1 MGSHMAEIDDE
12 VLRALFDTAV
22 HSMDFGSGFLDDEE
36 VAALRAAAAVLG
48 VDPAEGTPANFR
60 CKYRG
65 HHEAKPYLDMQI
77 FTSWADGRQKNVYR
91 SRGGQLVIDHG
102 RQIGMFCADCGRT
115 WAVFEDTTWHA

>member
-1 MGSHMAEIDDE
+1 MVMAEIDDE

-36 VAALRAAAAVLG
+36 VASLRTVAVVLG
-48 VDPAEGTPANFR
+48 VDPWEATPAKFR

-65 HHEAKPYLDMQI
+65 HHKAKPYLDMQI
-77 FTSWADGRQKNVYR
+77 FTSWADGRQKNVYDR
-91 SRGGQLVIDHG
+91 LANGHLVQERA